1 MEPLPTPP
9 PSCFLALATT
19 GPDPVR
25 DRVLGI
31 DLRAGSDLDL
41 PAGPMSTAEALADRI
56 GALGPGPVAV
66 AAHGAAAAR
75 AFLAAW
81 AGREGVALPDLR
93 WTCTWEMARWL
104 VPGAGFGLDLA
115 GLAGMLG
122 WSPAPGGAALT
133 ARLWEALAQ
142 WAWIREE
149 LGPRP
154 GIVYL
159 AGPFRGDG
167 SRPAMAH
174 NQARM
179 ADLSRFVQAV
189 LPDAALVVPHLNFAY
204 LDEAGP
210 GGAGVRDRVL
220 AACATLVRA
229 SGALVLCGDELT
241 SGMRREL
248 DAALEAGLPV
258 FGAPG
263 WDPPGRAGAGA
274 EPARGSVDFPMPGHK
289 MVSA

>member
-1 MEPLPTPP
+1 MDPLAAPP
-9 PSCFLALATT
+9 PSRFLALATT
-19 GPDPVR
+19 GPDPAR
-25 DRVLGI
+25 DRVVGI
-31 DLRAGSDLDL
+31 GLRGGSELDRPVG
-41 PAGPMSTAEALADRI
+41 PAATARALADLVE
-56 GALGPGPVAV
+56 GLGPGPVNV

-81 AGREGVALPDLR
+81 AGREGVALPDIR
-93 WTCTWEMARWL
+93 WACTWEMAQWL
-104 VPGAGFGLDLA
+104 APGAPFGLDLA
-115 GLAGMLG
+115 GLARLLG
-122 WSPAPGGAALT
+122 WAPASGGAALT

-142 WAWIREE
+142 WAWIRAE
-149 LGPRP
+149 LGSRP

-159 AGPFRGDG
+159 AGPYRGDG
-167 SRPAMAH
+167 SRAAMAH

-274 EPARGSVDFPMPGHK
+274 EPARGSVDFSMPGHK
-289 MVSA
+289 MGSA